1 MRICSLQLLLA
12 EPVGAKLKVKTK
24 FPIQSLQIL
33 DVPAIPKESTSIPTS
48 EFARALEKFCALQF
62 YDANTNYISVC
73 FKSQEEKNEWYI
85 AIRRVQTGSED
96 FNDLPG
102 GVRATLVHILLSCR
116 AHRQHSVLTRVWCD
130 PFESVYSECG
140 RRRLRW

>member
-1 MRICSLQLLLA
+1 LA
-12 EPVGAKLKVKTK
+12 EPVGAKLKIKTK

-62 YDANTNYISVC
+62 YDANTNYISIC

-85 AIRRVQTGSED
+85 ALRRVQTGSED
-96 FNDLPG
+96 FHDLPG
-102 GVRATLVHILLSCR
+102 GVRATTFWASRHMFLFWQSPLDSLGVAPLCVCIFR
-116 AHRQHSVLTRVWCD
+116 MRPKAQ
-130 PFESVYSECG
+130 
-140 RRRLRW
+140 